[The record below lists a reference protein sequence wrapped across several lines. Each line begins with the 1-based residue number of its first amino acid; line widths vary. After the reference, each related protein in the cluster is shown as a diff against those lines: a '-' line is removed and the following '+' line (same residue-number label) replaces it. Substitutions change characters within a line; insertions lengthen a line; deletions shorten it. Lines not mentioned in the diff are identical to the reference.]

1 MKGRSSVALGI
12 VLVLCTGSISG
23 CFSGDSGELDA
34 SDLAVGSDM
43 VVSGSFHTLELKAT
57 SSLSVYVPYLV
68 LDPTLGYVQ
77 NSTVVDIEGGDAL
90 SLSLIH
96 I

>member
-34 SDLAVGSDM
+34 SDLAVGSD
-43 VVSGSFHTLELKAT
+43 
-57 SSLSVYVPYLV
+57 
-68 LDPTLGYVQ
+68 
-77 NSTVVDIEGGDAL
+77 
-90 SLSLIH
+90 LSLIH